1 VSAAAAREIGG
12 IGEIAGPRMPRTR
25 SGWRRLRRSRSAMI
39 GGTVVLAIALCALCA
54 PVLSPDDPEL
64 MEMGLRLD
72 GPTLR
77 HPMGNDQF
85 GRDLFSRVLYG
96 ARISLSVAVFA
107 VAVSVV
113 LGVSVGLVSGYY
125 GGLVDLLAQRVVDVF
140 LAFPVLLL
148 AIALVAALGPSPR
161 NVVLALGLVG
171 WTNYARVVRA
181 DVLALKNRDFVQ
193 AARVAGASDVRI
205 IVRHT
210 LPNVLSP
217 VLVLATLGVGY
228 AIVAES
234 GLSFLGLGVQPPKP
248 SWGWTVA
255 FGTRFLRDA
264 PHLSTF
270 PGVAIMLSVLG
281 FNLLGDGLR
290 DLLDPR
296 SRQR

>member
-1 VSAAAAREIGG
+1 VSVTSEQRG
-12 IGEIAGPRMPRTR
+12 IGEQALPRRR
-25 SGWRRLRRSRSAMI
+25 STWRRWRRNRSATI
-39 GGTVVLAIALCALCA
+39 GGTIVVAIALCALFA
-54 PVLSPDDPEL
+54 PLIAPDDPEL
-64 MEMGLRLD
+64 MVMTARLD
-72 GPTLR
+72 GPSLR
-77 HPMGNDQF
+77 HPMGHDQF
-85 GRDLFSRVLYG
+85 GRDLFTRVLYG
-96 ARISLSVAVFA
+96 ARVSLSVAAIA
-107 VAVSVV
+107 VAISVG
-113 LGVSVGLVSGYY
+113 LGVAVGLVSGYY
-125 GGLVDLLAQRVVDVF
+125 GGAVDLLAQRVVDVF

-148 AIALVAALGPSPR
+148 AIALVAALGSSPR

-171 WTNYARVVRA
+171 WTTYARVVRA

-193 AARVAGASDVRI
+193 AARVAGASDARI
-205 IVRHT
+205 ILRHT

-217 VLVLATLGVGY
+217 VLVLATLGIGY

-234 GLSFLGLGVQPPKP
+234 GLSFLGLGVQPPEP

-270 PGVAIMLSVLG
+270 PGLAIMLSVLG

-290 DLLDPR
+290 DLFDPR